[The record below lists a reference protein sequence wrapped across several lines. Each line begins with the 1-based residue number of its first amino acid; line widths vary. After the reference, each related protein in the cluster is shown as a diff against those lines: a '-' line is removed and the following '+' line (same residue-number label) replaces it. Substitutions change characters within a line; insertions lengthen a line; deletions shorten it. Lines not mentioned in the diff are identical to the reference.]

1 MALVFVSST
10 FTQNAEDNEYLPG
23 VSPTLEFTFT
33 TEDIT
38 GTGAPATLLVCN
50 NEKGFSMKNIES
62 ICSIGQSTKKGKREF
77 GFIGEKGIG
86 FKSVFL
92 VTTRPY
98 IFSNGYQI
106 RLSEEPDLHCGIGYI
121 VPEWV
126 NGRPTVSDIHRVY
139 GSHKVLPTI
148 VIVLPLRPEKVQAVK
163 KQLSGVHP
171 ELLLFLSKIRK
182 LSIQENS
189 KDPLDGVDVA
199 TAIFLSHETDLGIKK
214 DINGDFHQLSL
225 SAQEGTDKIVK
236 EFKYY
241 MWRQRFP
248 VKPEN
253 IVDERRGLK
262 EWVICLAF
270 PFGERLRRGESSS
283 DCVGYAFSEAVVA
296 ARKSDKAA
304 PVSSMIKVF
313 DFLPANASP
322 YVELERVRESIRN
335 NLETKDI
342 IPYQT
347 FSTQKAFC
355 KPTEAGRLI
364 PAFRNILSQLKAQGV
379 PLESISSQRKH
390 ICHSALDLKR
400 FDPALDF
407 LGVQCFYDHWYAKC
421 IQDCDLILK
430 ASENIYVE
438 LLVFIMKNWQTQS
451 DHIGYMATLKYID
464 QHGNVALCSIN
475 SASRETY
482 KICFGLTYGDHTW
495 LSKCNMEFGWKEMY
509 FLPNATWSALQRSQN
524 SDFLKSALKSHARM
538 KAITLLDFFIIAVD
552 SIRREKNSGLVI
564 SFTHFLCHSLS
575 KNLISSVKISE
586 YCPSIPVVDRFGRVN
601 LQRDAVLVPASGSKW
616 GKLMISNPWTNE
628 NYVEL
633 GKQYARCCKFA
644 GECSSKEML
653 HNFMVVYI
661 KAKDIPELCP
671 PGAHFPLAYSYLTG
685 EQAFLLLDW
694 IRHLRTD
701 NSLRWNKFIE
711 NIQGKWLKTY
721 AGYNS
726 SKECLLSAEEER
738 SIFAEM
744 GNFHSHIPII
754 DEQFYESKIRSYE
767 SDLKYLGV
775 KFGLVEAYPMIVS
788 HLMSLTQCRRS
799 TKEAAIPLMKLMT
812 AASDSILWDSK
823 WDRFS
828 KIADLPFIDD
838 SYYGS
843 VIYSFKDELAMMGV
857 VVGFTKWSNVFT
869 ARMKLPKN
877 PNVEASRYALSLLE
891 QIRLLNKVP
900 LIDETFYKGR
910 IGSFKEEL
918 KSLGVNVNFDDTKE
932 KIFGQFKSLSSS
944 CDLSKHK
951 TLSAL
956 NCLKHF
962 KGKENIPFEE
972 FMNCLSNEKWQLTWH
987 GYKCPKDSILFD
999 SEWGPISEI
1008 ADLPFIDDAFYGNC
1022 ISSYRD
1028 ELKMMGVAV
1037 VLRDG
1042 CQFVAEG
1049 LKFPKEPEAITAASA
1064 LSLLECIR
1072 ILLAG
1077 SSNSA
1082 LTEHFL
1088 LHMKS
1093 KWILTHMG
1101 YKTPDQSFLFNS
1113 SPSSVISKKWGGS
1126 LELEDAPFINEEFY
1140 GTDISL
1146 YREELKEIGVNVEAG
1161 EGCSSLAEL
1170 LSCHSNFSAIRRIY
1184 RYLNKFKWMPPSSE
1198 KSDLRIW
1205 IPDHNGTHGEWVQ
1218 PSVCV
1223 LSDVDNLFGASFLVL
1238 DKYYDRPLL
1247 PFFSMVFGVAKSPT
1261 THDYL
1266 KLWNNWESRPEHQIT
1281 THECCSFWKYICSIW
1296 HANGGVA
1303 IVKGITKLPANTA
1316 DGAVQ
1321 LIDKRDLFI
1330 PDDLQPVQ
1338 IFAEASANPLFVWCP
1353 PPSLPTIPVSK
1364 LYMIY
1369 SSLGVQKIS
1378 ASVQKGEDFSM
1389 DYSLLNVLPTTEVI
1403 QKGLLKLVLAFLA
1416 DVPVCTTVRHEIAQ
1430 CLLKLSILET
1440 TEPIMVSYSLV
1451 LPSDKRHVNAKAR
1464 KMVYWE
1470 KTSNKLI
1477 IQTPNKSD
1485 NKTIME
1491 FACQFATVVSEGL
1504 LLKIMTSLIQQ
1515 RKIRAPIFDG
1525 LYKLVRLGYFL
1536 DFNVDSIECLLKI
1549 ENLEVLTEDED
1560 FIASAFAVYD
1570 TALVVYKRKP
1580 RSVKEMSAPIAEKD
1594 RTKRRKR

>member
-1 MALVFVSST
+1 MDDDARNTAKEHIEKIRRVKFSIGGKPNPLKEDLHLAVSRLSAELYT
-10 FTQNAEDNEYLPG
+10 KDIHFLMELIQNAEDNEYLPG
-23 VSPTLEFTFT
+23 VSPTLEFIFT

-139 GSHKVLPTI
+139 GSHKVLPTT

-214 DINGDFHQLSL
+214 DINGDFRQLSL

-283 DCVGYAFSEAVVA
+283 GIYAFLPTEMVTNFPFIIHADFILSSSRETILLNNKWNLGILDCVGYAFSEAVVA
-296 ARKSDKAA
+296 AMKSDKAA

-342 IPYQT
+342 IPYET

-355 KPTEAGRLI
+355 KPTEAGQII

-475 SASRETY
+475 SASCDTY

-509 FLPNATWSALQRSQN
+509 FLPNATWSALQSR
-524 SDFLKSALKSHARM
+524 FYKKRKEH
-538 KAITLLDFFIIAVD
+538 
-552 SIRREKNSGLVI
+552 GLVI
-564 SFTHFLCHSLS
+564 SFAHFLCHSLS

-586 YCPSIPVVDRFGRVN
+586 YCPSSPVVDRFGRVN

-633 GKQYARCCKFA
+633 GEQYARCCKFA

-726 SKECLLSAEEER
+726 PKECLLSAEEER

-799 TKEAAIPLMKLMT
+799 TKEAAIPLMKLIRYSIERNILSDENLKILKEKLSLNT
-812 AASDSILWDSK
+812 RLGYRAASDSILWDSK

-891 QIRLLNKVP
+891 QIRLLNSEKNESFAADFIKAVRNQRWLKTNIGFMPPKECFLSDPEWACLLHVLEVP
-900 LIDETFYKGR
+900 LID
-910 IGSFKEEL
+910 
-918 KSLGVNVNFDDTKE
+918 
-932 KIFGQFKSLSSS
+932 
-944 CDLSKHK
+944 
-951 TLSAL
+951 
-956 NCLKHF
+956 
-962 KGKENIPFEE
+962 
-972 FMNCLSNEKWQLTWH
+972 
-987 GYKCPKDSILFD
+987 
-999 SEWGPISEI
+999 
-1008 ADLPFIDDAFYGNC
+1008 
-1022 ISSYRD
+1022 
-1028 ELKMMGVAV
+1028 
-1037 VLRDG
+1037 
-1042 CQFVAEG
+1042 
-1049 LKFPKEPEAITAASA
+1049 
-1064 LSLLECIR
+1064 
-1072 ILLAG
+1072 
-1077 SSNSA
+1077 
-1082 LTEHFL
+1082 
-1088 LHMKS
+1088 
-1093 KWILTHMG
+1093 
-1101 YKTPDQSFLFNS
+1101 
-1113 SPSSVISKKWGGS
+1113 
-1126 LELEDAPFINEEFY
+1126 
-1140 GTDISL
+1140 
-1146 YREELKEIGVNVEAG
+1146 
-1161 EGCSSLAEL
+1161 
-1170 LSCHSNFSAIRRIY
+1170 
-1184 RYLNKFKWMPPSSE
+1184 
-1198 KSDLRIW
+1198 
-1205 IPDHNGTHGEWVQ
+1205 
-1218 PSVCV
+1218 
-1223 LSDVDNLFGASFLVL
+1223 
-1238 DKYYDRPLL
+1238 
-1247 PFFSMVFGVAKSPT
+1247 
-1261 THDYL
+1261 
-1266 KLWNNWESRPEHQIT
+1266 
-1281 THECCSFWKYICSIW
+1281 
-1296 HANGGVA
+1296 
-1303 IVKGITKLPANTA
+1303 
-1316 DGAVQ
+1316 
-1321 LIDKRDLFI
+1321 
-1330 PDDLQPVQ
+1330 
-1338 IFAEASANPLFVWCP
+1338 
-1353 PPSLPTIPVSK
+1353 
-1364 LYMIY
+1364 
-1369 SSLGVQKIS
+1369 
-1378 ASVQKGEDFSM
+1378 
-1389 DYSLLNVLPTTEVI
+1389 
-1403 QKGLLKLVLAFLA
+1403 
-1416 DVPVCTTVRHEIAQ
+1416 
-1430 CLLKLSILET
+1430 
-1440 TEPIMVSYSLV
+1440 
-1451 LPSDKRHVNAKAR
+1451 
-1464 KMVYWE
+1464 
-1470 KTSNKLI
+1470 
-1477 IQTPNKSD
+1477 
-1485 NKTIME
+1485 
-1491 FACQFATVVSEGL
+1491 
-1504 LLKIMTSLIQQ
+1504 
-1515 RKIRAPIFDG
+1515 
-1525 LYKLVRLGYFL
+1525 
-1536 DFNVDSIECLLKI
+1536 
-1549 ENLEVLTEDED
+1549 
-1560 FIASAFAVYD
+1560 
-1570 TALVVYKRKP
+1570 
-1580 RSVKEMSAPIAEKD
+1580 
-1594 RTKRRKR
+1594 

>member
-1 MALVFVSST
+1 
-10 FTQNAEDNEYLPG
+10 
-23 VSPTLEFTFT
+23 
-33 TEDIT
+33 
-38 GTGAPATLLVCN
+38 
-50 NEKGFSMKNIES
+50 
-62 ICSIGQSTKKGKREF
+62 
-77 GFIGEKGIG
+77 
-86 FKSVFL
+86 
-92 VTTRPY
+92 
-98 IFSNGYQI
+98 
-106 RLSEEPDLHCGIGYI
+106 
-121 VPEWV
+121 
-126 NGRPTVSDIHRVY
+126 
-139 GSHKVLPTI
+139 
-148 VIVLPLRPEKVQAVK
+148 
-163 KQLSGVHP
+163 
-171 ELLLFLSKIRK
+171 
-182 LSIQENS
+182 
-189 KDPLDGVDVA
+189 
-199 TAIFLSHETDLGIKK
+199 
-214 DINGDFHQLSL
+214 
-225 SAQEGTDKIVK
+225 
-236 EFKYY
+236 

-270 PFGERLRRGESSS
+270 PFGERLKRGESSS
-283 DCVGYAFSEAVVA
+283 GIYAFLPTEMVTNFPFIIHADFVLSSSRETILLNNKWNLGILDCVGYAFSEAVVA
-296 ARKSDKAA
+296 AMKSDKAA
-304 PVSSMIKVF
+304 PVSSMIK
-313 DFLPANASP
+313 
-322 YVELERVRESIRN
+322 
-335 NLETKDI
+335 
-342 IPYQT
+342 
-347 FSTQKAFC
+347 KAFC
-355 KPTEAGRLI
+355 KPTEAGRII

-430 ASENIYVE
+430 ASENIYGE

-509 FLPNATWSALQRSQN
+509 FLPNATWSALQR
-524 SDFLKSALKSHARM
+524 
-538 KAITLLDFFIIAVD
+538 
-552 SIRREKNSGLVI
+552 
-564 SFTHFLCHSLS
+564 
-575 KNLISSVKISE
+575 
-586 YCPSIPVVDRFGRVN
+586 FGRVN

-633 GKQYARCCKFA
+633 GEQYARCCKFA

-671 PGAHFPLAYSYLTG
+671 PGAHSPLAYSYLTG

-726 SKECLLSAEEER
+726 PKECLLSAEEER

-767 SDLKYLGV
+767 SDLKYLGSKV
-775 KFGLVEAYPMIVS
+775 WFSGSLSYDCQSSYVPHPMQTLNQRSSNTIDEAY
-788 HLMSLTQCRRS
+788 
-799 TKEAAIPLMKLMT
+799 E
-812 AASDSILWDSK
+812 

-891 QIRLLNKVP
+891 QIRLLNSEKNESFAADFIKAVRNQRWLKTNIGFTPPKECFLSDPEWACLLHVLEVP
-900 LIDETFYKGR
+900 LFDETFYKGR

-918 KSLGVNVNFDDTKE
+918 KSLGVNVNFDDAKE

-962 KGKENIPFEE
+962 KGKENLPFEE
-972 FMNCLSNEKWQLTWH
+972 FMNCLSNEKWLLTWH

-1008 ADLPFIDDAFYGNC
+1008 AGLPFIDDAFYGNC

-1049 LKFPKEPEAITAASA
+1049 LKFPKEPEAITASSA

-1101 YKTPDQSFLFNS
+1101 YKTPDQCFLFNS

-1140 GTDISL
+1140 GTDISP
-1146 YREELKEIGVNVEAG
+1146 YREELKVIGVNVEAG

-1170 LSCHSNFSAIRRIY
+1170 LSCRTNFSAIRRIY

-1281 THECCSFWKYICSIW
+1281 THECCSFWKYICSVW

-1353 PPSLPTIPVSK
+1353 PPSLPTIP
-1364 LYMIY
+1364 
-1369 SSLGVQKIS
+1369 
-1378 ASVQKGEDFSM
+1378 KGEDFSM

-1515 RKIRAPIFDG
+1515 RKTRAPIFDG